1 MDPTKKA
8 RLIANVM
15 NASFTKSELLSY
27 HKNVSDLDGPEEL
40 IEAIQERLRSDYP
53 AAANAAFG
61 KKSDEA
67 IEILTKVAA
76 KLGEEFDLSRN
87 TVKSHVKVGGY
98 EQTGEHYLCRYI
110 SYKNEE
116 NLGTQLT
123 LSQLT
128 SESQMII
135 TVGTYRT
142 NATKENFRDEHLFA
156 LGELEQAVEKYRAHL
171 SHLGAKPLLRGNR
184 ETE

>member
-8 RLIANVM
+8 KLIANVLT
-15 NASFTKSELLSY
+15 AAFTKSELLSY

-40 IEAIQERLRSDYP
+40 LEAIQERLRRDFP

-67 IEILTKVAA
+67 MEILTRIAA
-76 KLGEEFDLSRN
+76 KLDEEFDLSKN
-87 TVKSHVKVGGY
+87 SVKSHVKVGGY

-116 NLGTQLT
+116 NLGIQLT
-123 LSQLT
+123 LSQLSLE
-128 SESQMII
+128 SEMFV

-142 NATKENFRDEHLFA
+142 NASKENFRDEQSFA
-156 LGELEQAVEKYRAHL
+156 LGELEQAVEKYRGHL
-171 SHLGAKPLLRGNR
+171 SHLGARALQ
-184 ETE
+184 